1 MCFCGT
7 FIHFLVI
14 HKHIIFS
21 SCNSSSWVFFRGEG
35 GGGLQVDKFYA
46 VYLVKTLSANSSE
59 KYKPKQ
65 ILR

>member
-1 MCFCGT
+1 MQQQ
-7 FIHFLVI
+7 FLG
-14 HKHIIFS
+14 
-21 SCNSSSWVFFRGEG
+21 FFQGG

-59 KYKPKQ
+59 KYKSKQ

>member
-59 KYKPKQ
+59 KYKSKQ